1 MKEPNN
7 EPTTATDPVIAEIT
21 HLGELQILTTTD
33 LAELCTRVQ
42 IIEDALAFVAA
53 ASPKVNPRKSTK
65 VEHKHIW
72 ATGGDDDNERVPLA
86 VLEGHSVYF
95 DCGPGGVILV
105 SIEEDSL
112 DLYGEMGNLSVRP
125 VADAEVRVTVV

>member
-1 MKEPNN
+1 MTETSN
-7 EPTTATDPVIAEIT
+7 PTPVSATEEAGLSLSETEDEFPDIERVTDP
-21 HLGELQILTTTD
+21 D
-33 LAELCTRVQ
+33 LL
-42 IIEDALAFVAA
+42 
-53 ASPKVNPRKSTK
+53 
-65 VEHKHIW
+65 HKHIW
-72 ATGGDDDNERVPLA
+72 TTGGPEDLDLIHLA
-86 VLEGHSVYF
+86 VPEGHSVYF